1 MAAFK
6 VVKKSEW
13 TTQAGKKGTT
23 LVLAASGRVV
33 TANVE
38 DFDKGLTIKDDICS
52 INVPFVV
59 TKDSYI
65 GNDGNARTGF
75 RIKPKVDWEFSEF

>member
-38 DFDKGLTIKDDICS
+38 DFETGLTVKDDTC
-52 INVPFVV
+52 NVTVPFVV
-59 TKDSYI
+59 TKDNYI
-65 GNDGNARTGF
+65 GSDGAPRTGL
-75 RIKPKVDWEFSEF
+75 RIKPKVEWEFSDF